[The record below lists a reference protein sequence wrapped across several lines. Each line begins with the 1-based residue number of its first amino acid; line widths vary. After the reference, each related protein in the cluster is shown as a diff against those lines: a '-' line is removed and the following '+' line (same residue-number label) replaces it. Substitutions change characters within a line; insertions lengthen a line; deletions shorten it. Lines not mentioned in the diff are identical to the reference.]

1 LNSNNIVFKKRPAST
16 DEMKASILK
25 IIDFSD
31 ERETKG
37 TPSHMPPELI
47 LNLFEMPRKWSDVYS
62 AGVIFI
68 ELLSL
73 RVPFDGFRSTQV
85 YQFHREGRT
94 LLDENEEWPESI
106 KEILRRCLNRE
117 ASRRPS
123 FEEIL
128 EYLESI
134 RDEFPFDDDNEEEGE
149 EDGSESENVY
159 NEEENNAENNDEDD
173 DDDDDN
179 ESSTNASQ
187 LDGAPIPSS
196 LII

>member
-1 LNSNNIVFKKRPAST
+1 MNSNNIVFKKRPAST

-123 FEEIL
+123 FEKIL
-128 EYLESI
+128 EDLDKI
-134 RDEFPFDDDNEEEGE
+134 RDEFSFDDDNEAENGVN
-149 EDGSESENVY
+149 SENVY
-159 NEEENNAENNDEDD
+159 NAEENKTENSDQ
-173 DDDDDN
+173 DN
-179 ESSTNASQ
+179 GSNSTASQ
-187 LDGAPIPSS
+187 LDDAPIPSS
-196 LII
+196 LI